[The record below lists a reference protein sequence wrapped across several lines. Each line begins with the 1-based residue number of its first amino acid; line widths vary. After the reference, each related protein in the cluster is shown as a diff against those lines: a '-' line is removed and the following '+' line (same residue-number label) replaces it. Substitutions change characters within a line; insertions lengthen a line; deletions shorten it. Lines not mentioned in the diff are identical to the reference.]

1 MKGSAKFT
9 EGNEAAVE
17 GFDEYCELCGW
28 ALALAHA
35 KSGDPAMIAGYCGNS
50 EALDEAI
57 GKFAMAYVK
66 QTDRDHEALDK
77 ARRAGRI
84 RVAAEALAG

>member
-1 MKGSAKFT
+1 MKGSVKFG
-9 EGNEAAVE
+9 EHDESGLD
-17 GFDEYCELCGW
+17 GFAEYCGLCGW

-50 EALDEAI
+50 AVLDEAMA
-57 GKFAMAYVK
+57 KFALTYAR
-66 QTDRDHEALDK
+66 QTEQDHTALDK

-84 RVAAEALAG
+84 KVAAGNIV